1 MCLFHL
7 TPRVQCLFVCSQV
20 VVERHPHSQISE
32 IDKHKFL
39 VPDDIS
45 VAQFLWIIRKRIQ
58 LSEEKA
64 LFLFVGSTIPQS
76 STSIGQL
83 YSDFCDDD
91 GFLYVM
97 YSGENS
103 FGSWA

>member
-1 MCLFHL
+1 
-7 TPRVQCLFVCSQV
+7 
-20 VVERHPHSQISE
+20 
-32 IDKHKFL
+32 
-39 VPDDIS
+39 DIS

-91 GFLYVM
+91 GFLYV
-97 YSGENS
+97 
-103 FGSWA
+103 